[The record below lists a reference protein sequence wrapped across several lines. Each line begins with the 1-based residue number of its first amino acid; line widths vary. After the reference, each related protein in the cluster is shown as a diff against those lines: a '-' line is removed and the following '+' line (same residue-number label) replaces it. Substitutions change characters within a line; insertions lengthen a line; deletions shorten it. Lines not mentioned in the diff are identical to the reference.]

1 VVTDDDRWPYRI
13 VADDLRHKIK
23 SGKISGKLPSREK
36 LAEEYGFTHMTVAR
50 ALDILKDE
58 GLIYGVPGLGVFVR

>member
-1 VVTDDDRWPYRI
+1 

-23 SGKISGKLPSREK
+23 AGKISGKLPSREK
-36 LAEEYGFTHMTVAR
+36 LAEEYGLTHVTVAR

-58 GLIYGVPGLGVFVR
+58 GLV